1 MSVKQNLVTDRAPEN
16 FERVFKN
23 THATGLGNGNCARGG
38 TACDTMSVAEVGSS
52 STTHEQLVDESLG
65 ISESEFSFG

>member
-1 MSVKQNLVTDRAPEN
+1 MAIARAE
-16 FERVFKN
+16 V
-23 THATGLGNGNCARGG
+23 
-38 TACDTMSVAEVGSS
+38 TACDTMSVAEAGSS